1 MCVNGVDDSIR
12 FRYIHT
18 MGKICER
25 SHIKACVQHHD
36 PQRGD
41 SMTGIPL
48 REGLHRGDYHHLIN
62 P

>member
-18 MGKICER
+18 MGKISER

-36 PQRGD
+36 PTGGPRSEGKV
-41 SMTGIPL
+41 MTGY
-48 REGLHRGDYHHLIN
+48 GGFASG
-62 P
+62 